1 VRLIHITVIS
11 ILKYILYFYINRN
24 KLNKEIERSKIQIRE
39 LNNEKEILEDK
50 IDKLEIAEVNDVQY
64 SYLFFFYFFII
75 KINSEDQN

>member
-1 VRLIHITVIS
+1 MRLIHITVIS